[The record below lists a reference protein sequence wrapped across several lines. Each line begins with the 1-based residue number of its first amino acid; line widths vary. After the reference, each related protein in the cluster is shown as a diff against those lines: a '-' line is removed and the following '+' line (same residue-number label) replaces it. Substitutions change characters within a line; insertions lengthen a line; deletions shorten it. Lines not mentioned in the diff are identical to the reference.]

1 MIHRRREGEI
11 HRYGIN
17 WTFDKTSIAVS
28 LVFPVWIYPYSLF
41 HAWPFDA
48 VMVGE
53 RLLMVS
59 LGVRW
64 SCTAKRFFSRCRTW
78 KVPYHAKLVATMEEI
93 EDGVDFSQDLAFQ
106 DFLKGEFL
114 G

>member
-17 WTFDKTSIAVS
+17 WTFDETSIAIG
-28 LVFPVWIYPYSLF
+28 LVFPVWIYSYSLF
-41 HAWPFDA
+41 YSWLFD
-48 VMVGE
+48 VVLVGE
-53 RLLMVS
+53 RLLIVS

-64 SCTAKRFFSRCRTW
+64 SCKAKRFFSRCRTW
-78 KVPYHAKLVATMEEI
+78 KVPYHSKVVATREEI
-93 EDGVDFSQDLAFQ
+93 ENGVGFSQGI
-106 DFLKGEFL
+106 DFRKLEQFL